1 MTALLDAYR
10 ARLAAGEIK
19 ADPAQAFAV
28 EKLETLTRA
37 LGAYKPDPRPG
48 FWRASL
54 GFARKFGAEQRGAPP
69 TGLYFF
75 GGVGRGKSMLMD
87 LFYLHAPVE
96 KKRRV
101 HFHAFMLEV
110 HARIHSWRQ
119 TAEAKKGD
127 GDPIVPL
134 AEAMAGEAFLLCFD
148 EFQVT
153 NIADAMI
160 LGRLFEAMFAKGV
173 VVVATSNIEPDDLY
187 ANGLQRERFLPA
199 IELLKQKLDVLALDG
214 GIDYRRI
221 RIRGLPVYHA
231 PLGADATA
239 ALERAFATL
248 TEGALI
254 GPATLDVGG
263 RDLALK
269 RAGGGVVF
277 ASFGDL
283 CAKALGAGD
292 YLALAKVF
300 HTLVLDG
307 VPVLDPEKRNEARR
321 FVNLIDALYEHRAK
335 LVMAAAAPPEEL
347 HAKGD
352 HAFEFQRTAS
362 RLFEMQSQDYLA
374 AAHIGGS

>member
-10 ARLAAGEIK
+10 AKLAAAEIK

-28 EKLETLTRA
+28 EKLETLSRA
-37 LGAYKPDPRPG
+37 LASYKPDPRPG

-87 LFYLHAPVE
+87 LFFAHAPVAH
-96 KKRRV
+96 KRRV

-110 HARIHSWRQ
+110 HSRIHAWRQ
-119 TAEAKKGD
+119 TGEAKKGD
-127 GDPIVPL
+127 GDPIPPL
-134 AEAMAGEAFLLCFD
+134 AQTIADEAWLLCFD

-160 LGRLFEAMFAKGV
+160 LGRLFGALLEKGV

-199 IELLKQKLDVLALDG
+199 IALLKEKLDVLALDG

-221 RIRGLPVYHA
+221 RIRSLPVYHS
-231 PLGADATA
+231 PLGAAATA
-239 ALERAFATL
+239 ELEKAFATL
-248 TEGALI
+248 TEGAHI
-254 GPATLDVGG
+254 GPLTLDVGG
-263 RDLALK
+263 RELELK
-269 RAGGGVVF
+269 RAGGGVAF
-277 ASFGDL
+277 ATFDDL
-283 CAKALGAGD
+283 CRKALGSAD
-292 YLALAKVF
+292 FLALARTC

-307 VPVLDPEKRNEARR
+307 VPILNPDNRNEARR
-321 FVNLIDALYEHRAK
+321 FVVLIDALYEHRGK
-335 LVMAAAAPPEEL
+335 LVMAAAADPEHL
-347 HAKGD
+347 HPTGD

-362 RLFEMQSQDYLA
+362 RLHEMQSEDYLA
-374 AAHIGGS
+374 APHLGG

>member
-10 ARLAAGEIK
+10 AKLAEGEIK
-19 ADPAQAFAV
+19 PDPAQAFAV
-28 EKLETLTRA
+28 EKLETLSRA
-37 LGAYKPDPRPG
+37 LLAYKPDPRPG

-87 LFYLHAPVE
+87 LFFAHAASE

-110 HARIHSWRQ
+110 HARIHAWRQ

-127 GDPIVPL
+127 GDPIPPL
-134 AEAMAGEAFLLCFD
+134 AAAFAEEAFLLCFD
-148 EFQVT
+148 EFQIT

-160 LGRLFEAMFAKGV
+160 LGRLFEALFAKGV

-187 ANGLQRERFLPA
+187 LNGLQRERFLPA

-221 RIRGLPVYHA
+221 RIRGLPVYHT
-231 PLGADATA
+231 PLGPAATGE
-239 ALERAFATL
+239 LEKAFSTL
-248 TEGALI
+248 TEGAI
-254 GPATLDVGG
+254 VGPATLDVGG
-263 RDLALK
+263 RDLELA
-269 RAGGGVVF
+269 RTGGGVAF
-277 ASFGDL
+277 ASFADL
-283 CAKALGAGD
+283 CMKALGSGD
-292 YLALAKVF
+292 YLALARNF

-335 LVMAAAAPPEEL
+335 LVMAAAADPESL
-347 HAKGD
+347 HPAGD

-362 RLFEMQSQDYLA
+362 RLHEMQSEDYLA
-374 AAHIGGS
+374 APHLGG

>member
-10 ARLAAGEIK
+10 AKLAAAEIK

-28 EKLETLTRA
+28 EKLETLSRA
-37 LGAYKPDPRPG
+37 LASYRPDPRPG

-54 GFARKFGAEQRGAPP
+54 GFARKFGTEQRGAPP

-87 LFYLHAPVE
+87 LFFAHAPVE
-96 KKRRV
+96 HKRRV

-110 HARIHSWRQ
+110 HSRIHAWRQ
-119 TAEAKKGD
+119 TGEAKKGD
-127 GDPIVPL
+127 GDPIPPL
-134 AEAMAGEAFLLCFD
+134 AQTIADEAWLLCFD

-160 LGRLFEAMFAKGV
+160 LGRLFGALLEKGV

-199 IELLKQKLDVLALDG
+199 IALLKEKLDVLALDG

-221 RIRGLPVYHA
+221 RIRGLPVYHS
-231 PLGADATA
+231 PLGPAATA
-239 ALERAFATL
+239 ELEKAFATL
-248 TEGALI
+248 TEGARI
-254 GPATLDVGG
+254 GPLTLDAGG
-263 RDLALK
+263 REFELK
-269 RAGGGVVF
+269 RAGGGVAF
-277 ASFGDL
+277 ASFAEL
-283 CAKALGAGD
+283 CVQARGAAD
-292 YLALAKVF
+292 YLALAKAC

-307 VPVLDPEKRNEARR
+307 VPILNPDNRNEARR
-321 FVNLIDALYEHRAK
+321 FVTLIDSLYEHRGK
-335 LVMAAAAPPEEL
+335 LVMAAAAGPEQL
-347 HAKGD
+347 HPAGD

-362 RLFEMQSQDYLA
+362 RLHEMQSEDYLA
-374 AAHIGGS
+374 APHLGG

>member
-10 ARLAAGEIK
+10 AKLSAGEIK
-19 ADPAQAFAV
+19 ADPAQAFAI
-28 EKLETLTRA
+28 EKLETLSRA
-37 LGAYKPDPRPG
+37 LASYKPDPRPG

-87 LFYLHAPVE
+87 LFFLHAPVE

-110 HARIHSWRQ
+110 HSRIHAWRQ
-119 TAEAKKGD
+119 TGEAKKGD
-127 GDPIVPL
+127 GDPIPPL
-134 AEAMAGEAFLLCFD
+134 ASALADEAWLLCFD

-160 LGRLFEAMFAKGV
+160 LGRLFGALLEKGV

-199 IELLKQKLDVLALDG
+199 IALLKEKLDVLALDG

-231 PLGADATA
+231 PLGAAATA
-239 ALERAFATL
+239 ELEKAFATL
-248 TEGALI
+248 TEGARV
-254 GPATLDVGG
+254 GPLTLDVGG
-263 RDLALK
+263 RDLDLP

-277 ASFGDL
+277 SSFDPL
-283 CAKALGAGD
+283 CTKALGSAD
-292 YLALAKVF
+292 YLALARAC

-307 VPVLDPEKRNEARR
+307 VPILAPDKRNEARR
-321 FVNLIDALYEHRAK
+321 FVTLIDALYEHRAK
-335 LVMAAAAPPEEL
+335 LVMAAAADPEHL
-347 HAKGD
+347 HPAGD

-362 RLFEMQSQDYLA
+362 RLHEMQSEDYLA
-374 AAHIGGS
+374 APHLGA

>member
-10 ARLAAGEIK
+10 ARLAAGDIK

-87 LFYLHAPVE
+87 LFFLHAPPA

-110 HARIHSWRQ
+110 HARIHAWRQ
-119 TAEAKKGD
+119 TPEAKKGD
-127 GDPIVPL
+127 GDPIPPL
-134 AEAMAGEAFLLCFD
+134 AEAMANEAFLLCFD

-231 PLGADATA
+231 PLGTAATA

-248 TEGALI
+248 TEGALV

-263 RDLALK
+263 RDLVLK

-277 ASFGDL
+277 AAFDDL

-292 YLALAKVF
+292 YLALAKTF

-307 VPVLDPEKRNEARR
+307 VPILEPDRRNEARR

-335 LVMAAAAPPEEL
+335 LVMAAAAVPEDL

-374 AAHIGGS
+374 AAHLV

>member
-1 MTALLDAYR
+1 MTALLEAYR
-10 ARLAAGEIK
+10 AKLAAGEIK
-19 ADPAQAFAV
+19 PDPAQAFAV
-28 EKLETLTRA
+28 EKLETLSRA
-37 LGAYKPDPRPG
+37 LLAYKPDPRPG

-87 LFYLHAPVE
+87 LFFAHAASE

-110 HARIHSWRQ
+110 HARIHAWRQ
-119 TAEAKKGD
+119 TPEAKKGD
-127 GDPIVPL
+127 GDPIPPL
-134 AEAMAGEAFLLCFD
+134 AAAFAEEAFLLCFD
-148 EFQVT
+148 EFQIT

-160 LGRLFEAMFAKGV
+160 LGRLFEALFAKGV

-187 ANGLQRERFLPA
+187 LNGLQRERFLPA

-221 RIRGLPVYHA
+221 RIRGLPVYHT
-231 PLGADATA
+231 PLGPTATA
-239 ALERAFATL
+239 ELEKAFSTL
-248 TEGALI
+248 TEGAI
-254 GPATLDVGG
+254 VGPATLDVGG
-263 RDLALK
+263 RDLELA
-269 RAGGGVVF
+269 RTGGGVVF
-277 ASFGDL
+277 ASFADL
-283 CAKALGAGD
+283 CMKALGSGD
-292 YLALAKVF
+292 YLALARRF

-321 FVNLIDALYEHRAK
+321 FVNLVDALYEHRAK
-335 LVMAAAAPPEEL
+335 LVMAADAAPEDL

-374 AAHIGGS
+374 APHMGG

>member
-1 MTALLDAYR
+1 MTALLDSYR
-10 ARLAAGEIK
+10 AKLSAGEIK

-28 EKLETLTRA
+28 EKLETLSRA
-37 LGAYKPDPRPG
+37 LASYKPDPRPG

-87 LFYLHAPVE
+87 LFFLHAPVE

-110 HARIHSWRQ
+110 HSRIHAWRS
-119 TAEAKKGD
+119 TGEAKKGD
-127 GDPIVPL
+127 GDPIPPL
-134 AEAMAGEAFLLCFD
+134 AAALADEAWLLCFD

-160 LGRLFEAMFAKGV
+160 LGRLFGALLEKGV

-199 IELLKQKLDVLALDG
+199 IALLKEKLDVLALDG

-231 PLGADATA
+231 PLGAAATA
-239 ALERAFATL
+239 ELEKAFATL
-248 TEGALI
+248 TEGANV
-254 GPATLDVGG
+254 GPLTLDVGG
-263 RDLALK
+263 RDLDLP
-269 RAGGGVVF
+269 RAGGGVAF
-277 ASFGDL
+277 AHFDPL
-283 CAKALGAGD
+283 CTKALGAAD
-292 YLALAKVF
+292 YLALAKTC

-307 VPVLDPEKRNEARR
+307 VPILAPDKRNEARR
-321 FVNLIDALYEHRAK
+321 FVTLIDALYEHRAK
-335 LVMAAAAPPEEL
+335 LVMAAEADPEHL
-347 HAKGD
+347 HPAGD

-362 RLFEMQSQDYLA
+362 RLHEMQSEDYLA
-374 AAHIGGS
+374 APHLGG

>member
-1 MTALLDAYR
+1 
-10 ARLAAGEIK
+10 
-19 ADPAQAFAV
+19 
-28 EKLETLTRA
+28 
-37 LGAYKPDPRPG
+37 
-48 FWRASL
+48 
-54 GFARKFGAEQRGAPP
+54 
-69 TGLYFF
+69 
-75 GGVGRGKSMLMD
+75 
-87 LFYLHAPVE
+87 
-96 KKRRV
+96 
-101 HFHAFMLEV
+101 
-110 HARIHSWRQ
+110 
-119 TAEAKKGD
+119 
-127 GDPIVPL
+127 
-134 AEAMAGEAFLLCFD
+134 
-148 EFQVT
+148 
-153 NIADAMI
+153 
-160 LGRLFEAMFAKGV
+160 V

-231 PLGADATA
+231 PLGPDATA

-263 RDLALK
+263 RDLALE
-269 RAGGGVVF
+269 RAGGGVAF
-277 ASFGDL
+277 ASFDDL

-347 HAKGD
+347 HAQGD

-362 RLFEMQSQDYLA
+362 RLFEMQSQDYLT
-374 AAHIGGS
+374 AAHIGGT

>member
-54 GFARKFGAEQRGAPP
+54 GFARKFGTEQRGAPP

-87 LFYLHAPVE
+87 LFFLHAPAE

-110 HARIHSWRQ
+110 HARIHAWRQ
-119 TAEAKKGD
+119 TPEAKKGD
-127 GDPIVPL
+127 GDPIPPL

-231 PLGADATA
+231 PLGPAATA
-239 ALERAFATL
+239 ELERAFATL
-248 TEGALI
+248 TEGALV

-263 RDLALK
+263 RDLVLP
-269 RAGGGVVF
+269 RTGGGVVF
-277 ASFGDL
+277 AAFDDL

-292 YLALAKVF
+292 YLALAKSF

-307 VPVLDPEKRNEARR
+307 VPILEPDRRNEARR

-335 LVMAAAAPPEEL
+335 LVMAAAAAPEDL
-347 HAKGD
+347 HTKGD

-374 AAHIGGS
+374 AAHLA

>member
-10 ARLAAGEIK
+10 AKLAAGEIK
-19 ADPAQAFAV
+19 PDPAQAFAV
-28 EKLETLTRA
+28 EKLETLSRA
-37 LGAYKPDPRPG
+37 LASYKPDPRPG

-87 LFYLHAPVE
+87 LFFAHAPVE
-96 KKRRV
+96 MKRRV

-110 HARIHSWRQ
+110 HSRIHAWRQ
-119 TAEAKKGD
+119 TGEAKKGD
-127 GDPIVPL
+127 GDPIPPL
-134 AEAMAGEAFLLCFD
+134 AQAIADEAWLLCFD

-160 LGRLFEAMFAKGV
+160 LGRLFGALLEKGV
-173 VVVATSNIEPDDLY
+173 VVVATSNLEPDDLY

-199 IELLKQKLDVLALDG
+199 IALLKEKLDVLALDG

-231 PLGADATA
+231 PLGRAATA
-239 ALERAFATL
+239 ELEKAFATL
-248 TEGALI
+248 TEGANI
-254 GPATLDVGG
+254 GPLTLDVGG
-263 RDLALK
+263 RELELK

-277 ASFGDL
+277 ASFDDL
-283 CAKALGAGD
+283 CKNALGSAD
-292 YLALAKVF
+292 FLALARTC

-307 VPVLDPEKRNEARR
+307 VPILNPDNRNEARR
-321 FVNLIDALYEHRAK
+321 FVVLIDALYEHRAK
-335 LVMAAAAPPEEL
+335 LVMAAAADPESL
-347 HAKGD
+347 HPAGD

-362 RLFEMQSQDYLA
+362 RLHEMQSEDYLA
-374 AAHIGGS
+374 APHLGG